1 MEHWRCLYCIAP
13 LTDRHAAEM
22 EKGSTTI
29 DYDKA
34 TAANQQPERMRVEM
48 LLVHISTLAE
58 KFLRLANS
66 RNQIFALS
74 EGQRCIIMDGLR
86 AWKA

>member
-1 MEHWRCLYCIAP
+1 MV
-13 LTDRHAAEM
+13 
-22 EKGSTTI
+22 KGSTTI

-48 LLVHISTLAE
+48 LLVHISTLAKE
-58 KFLRLANS
+58 IPEISKLD

-74 EGQRCIIMDGLR
+74 EGHAALSWIGLELGR
-86 AWKA
+86 LDWRHHRSVFSQV